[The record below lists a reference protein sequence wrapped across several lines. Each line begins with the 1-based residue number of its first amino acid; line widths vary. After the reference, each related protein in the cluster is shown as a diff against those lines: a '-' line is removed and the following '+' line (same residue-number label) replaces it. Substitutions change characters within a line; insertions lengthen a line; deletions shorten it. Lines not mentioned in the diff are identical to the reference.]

1 MDVEDKRAL
10 KSCSFLSPKKKK
22 KKSRQA
28 LHEIF
33 LNPNLNVQQQVS
45 QSFIFISKSRPP
57 YSVDP
62 SFLSNISASG
72 QDQLNFKQT

>member
-1 MDVEDKRAL
+1 MDVEVKRAL
-10 KSCSFLSPKKKK
+10 KSCSFLSPKKK

-72 QDQLNFKQT
+72 QDQQNFKQT